1 MRINKFLASCGL
13 GSRRNVEQLVLDG
26 RVKVNNKQITTLAT
40 EIDEKNDKVSLD
52 GKKVASIA
60 KHLYLAMHKPKG
72 CITTMSD
79 EKGRKTVL
87 DYVPAKYK
95 EKRIFPVGRLDF
107 ETEGLLLLTT
117 DGETANRILHPRHEL
132 SKTYHVRIGGE
143 VAESDLEKLRKGVEI
158 DGVKTK
164 PCKVRRLDEIIENET
179 RIEVV
184 IAEGRNRQVRRM
196 FEAVGKVIAF
206 LKRTAIGD
214 IKLGGMAR
222 GEVRELK
229 PKEIE
234 FLKRF

>member
-1 MRINKFLASCGL
+1 MRINKYLASCGL
-13 GSRRNVEQLVLDG
+13 GSRRNVEELVTAG
-26 RVKVNNKQITTLAT
+26 RIKINNKVVTNLST
-40 EIDEKNDKVSLD
+40 EVDEKLDKVSLD
-52 GKKVASIA
+52 GKKVAAIA
-60 KHLYLAMHKPKG
+60 KHLYLALHKPKG
-72 CITTMSD
+72 CVTTMND

-87 DYVPAKYK
+87 DYVPNKYK
-95 EKRIFPVGRLDF
+95 EKRIFPVGRLDY

-117 DGETANRILHPRHEL
+117 DGETANRVLHPRHEL

-143 VAESDLEKLRKGVEI
+143 VQESDIEKLRKGVEI

-179 RIEVV
+179 RLEVV
-184 IAEGRNRQVRRM
+184 ITEGRNRQVRRM
-196 FEAVGKVIAF
+196 FETVGKVIAF
-206 LKRTAIGD
+206 LKRTAIGE

-234 FLKRF
+234 YLKRF

>member
-1 MRINKFLASCGL
+1 LRINKFLASCGL